1 MRRRR
6 IPKRYGQSQVPKCP
20 FCSEIATTKNN
31 QKVPVCRKHVEKE
44 VMPLKCVCS
53 KTLLLMHGKFGV
65 FWNCI
70 DCGNFNFKK
79 ALEMNAGN
87 YRRQ

>member
-1 MRRRR
+1 MR

-20 FCSEIATTKNN
+20 FCSEIATTKNS
-31 QKVPVCRKHVEKE
+31 QKVPVCRKHTSRE
-44 VMPLKCVCS
+44 VMPLKCVCG
-53 KTLLLMHGKFGV
+53 KTLALMNGKFGV

-70 DCGNFNFKK
+70 DCGNFNFRK

-87 YRRQ
+87 YKRV